1 LPPGELPPWIG
12 DSGGRRAL
20 FVDGVVQSVDPDDA
34 AGGYWQAMLP
44 EQRPASALLLGLG
57 GGTVAHLLVRR
68 FGPLPITG
76 VDSSPEMIAIAREA
90 FALAEL
96 PLTIV
101 QADALQYVHHTDER
115 FGYVAVDLYRGNR
128 LVRGVLALP
137 FLRALA
143 ARLLPG
149 GTLAFNLFADSYLQ
163 GRLSRLE
170 RMFERQ
176 RVEIVGANA
185 IFHGRPR
192 RPQR

>member
-1 LPPGELPPWIG
+1 M
-12 DSGGRRAL
+12 
-20 FVDGVVQSVDPDDA
+20 DGVVQSVDPDDA
-34 AGGYWQAMLP
+34 LSGYWQAMIP
-44 EQRPASALLLGLG
+44 ERRPESALLLGLG

-76 VDSSPEMIAIAREA
+76 VELSSEMIALARRE

-101 QADALQYVHHTDER
+101 QADALQFVHSTGER
-115 FGYVAVDLYRGNR
+115 FGYIAVDLYRGNR

-149 GTLAFNLFADSYLQ
+149 GTVACNLFCDAHLE
-163 GRLSRLE
+163 GRLQRLE
-170 RMFERQ
+170 RLFERL
-176 RVEIVGANA
+176 RLDLVGANA
-185 IFHGRPR
+185 IVHARPR

>member
-1 LPPGELPPWIG
+1 
-12 DSGGRRAL
+12 
-20 FVDGVVQSVDPDDA
+20 VQSVDPDDA
-34 AGGYWQAMLP
+34 ASGYWQAMIP
-44 EQRPASALLLGLG
+44 DQRPRSALLLGLG

-76 VDSSPEMIAIAREA
+76 VDTSAEIIGLARGE
-90 FALAEL
+90 FALAQL
-96 PLTIV
+96 PLTV
-101 QADALQYVHHTDER
+101 VRADALQYVHSTDAR

-128 LVRGVLALP
+128 LTRGVLALP

-149 GTLAFNLFADSYLQ
+149 GTVAFNLFADAYLD
-163 GRLSRLE
+163 GRVPRLE
-170 RMFERQ
+170 RVFERL
-176 RVEIVGANA
+176 RLDLVGANA

>member
-1 LPPGELPPWIG
+1 MPPWIG
-12 DSGGRRAL
+12 ESGGRRAL

-34 AGGYWQAMLP
+34 AGGYWQAMMP
-44 EQRPASALLLGLG
+44 EQRPASALVLGLG

-76 VDSSPEMIAIAREA
+76 VDASPEIIAVAQEA

-101 QADALQYVHHTDER
+101 QADALQYVHHTEER
-115 FGYVAVDLYRGNR
+115 FGYVAIDLYRGNR
-128 LVRGVLALP
+128 LARGVLALP

-149 GTLAFNLFADSYLQ
+149 GALAFNLFADGFLE
-163 GRLSRLE
+163 GRLPRLE
-170 RMFERQ
+170 RVFERQ
-176 RVEIVGANA
+176 RLEVVGANA

-192 RPQR
+192 RSQR